1 MGRRARVTKSP
12 IKADEPALPQTIFA
26 LPLGE
31 YKIPLIKHILSF
43 FCQKS
48 TFKRRKSLTSLLQ
61 KLAQIEQTLPKDE
74 QGAVSQL
81 LHHNMPI
88 TRAAIKAGPQKEDAD
103 GKLLGMS
110 EGKNLEYKNYLRM
123 LEICHLP
130 NFRWCL
136 NAACD
141 AGQLHKHGF
150 NDFRVICD
158 VCKSASCF
166 RHQVPLAR
174 AGKIMRCKACEN
186 GVKILEFAGTKLCP
200 QCKAPTIMEP
210 IVCEKA
216 TCCCGYKWSDFTKAR
231 AR

>member
-110 EGKNLEYKNYLRM
+110 EGKNLEC
-123 LEICHLP
+123 EICWKVLP
-130 NFRWCL
+130 SETFPQSLAANNCNHTTHICTRCL
-136 NAACD
+136 RQAITKSMESNPWNKIPCP
-141 AGQLHKHGF
+141 F
-150 NDFRVICD
+150 ST
-158 VCKSASCF
+158 CKK
-166 RHQVPLAR
+166 QVGAKDR
-174 AGKIMRCKACEN
+174 GE
-186 GVKILEFAGTKLCP
+186 V
-200 QCKAPTIMEP
+200 
-210 IVCEKA
+210 
-216 TCCCGYKWSDFTKAR
+216 
-231 AR
+231 